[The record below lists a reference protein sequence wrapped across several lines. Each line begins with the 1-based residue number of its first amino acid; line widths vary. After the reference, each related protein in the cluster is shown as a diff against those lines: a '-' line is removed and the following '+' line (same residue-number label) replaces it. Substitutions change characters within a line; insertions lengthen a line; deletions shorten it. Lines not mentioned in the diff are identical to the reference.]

1 MKKTRK
7 VYTISMVVMLCFMI
21 AACGTGKKETK
32 MEKDEMTEASDKS
45 MKKEDN
51 SMSGMFVAEMNKKT
65 SGKVELKDNKL
76 MLTEFVTDEGPDVH
90 VWLTK
95 DGNMKDGYDV
105 SKIDL
110 KDMDQTFEIDMAM
123 KKDFNTVVIYCNDAE
138 SVFAKATL
146 SMMK

>member
-1 MKKTRK
+1 
-7 VYTISMVVMLCFMI
+7 MV

-32 MEKDEMTEASDKS
+32 AENDEMTEASDTS
-45 MKKEDN
+45 MKKDEG

-110 KDMDQTFEIDMAM
+110 KNRNQTFDIDMALNQN
-123 KKDFNTVVIYCNDAE
+123 FNTVVIYCNDAE